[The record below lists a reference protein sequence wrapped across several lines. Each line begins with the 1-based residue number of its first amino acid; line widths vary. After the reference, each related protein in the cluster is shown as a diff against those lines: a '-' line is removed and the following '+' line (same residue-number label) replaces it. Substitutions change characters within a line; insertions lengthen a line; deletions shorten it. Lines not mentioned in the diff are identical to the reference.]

1 MTLVSVIIP
10 SHDRWDML
18 QRCVAAVHAQILPVG
33 TSVEVIVIND
43 GSTDTRYT
51 RNPLPGCTVIHLAQN
66 TKVLLGFVSVG
77 FVRNCGLRISRG
89 DWVAFCDDDDVW
101 LPQRLSAGLSVGSK
115 VVCSDARVFWDVD
128 HPAMPVD
135 MMPRYSDRVMPRYKS
150 MFLREFRDGFP
161 SKLTAT
167 MLSRHNLVIF
177 STLLV
182 HRSVWRRAGVF
193 NETRPFRD
201 FFEDWDFVRRVAAIA
216 GGISYVDE
224 PLIKYREHE

>member
-1 MTLVSVIIP
+1 MQLVSVIIP

-18 QRCVAAVHAQILPVG
+18 QRCVAAVHAQVLPPN
-33 TSVEVIVIND
+33 TSVEIIVIND
-43 GSTDTRYT
+43 GSTDLRYT

-66 TKVLLGFVSVG
+66 TKTMLGFVSVG

-101 LPQRLSAGLSVGSK
+101 LPQRLSACLATGAK
-115 VVCSDARVFWDVD
+115 AVCSDARVFWDVD
-128 HPAMPVD
+128 HPAMPTE

-150 MFLREFRDGFP
+150 MFPREFRDGFP
-161 SKLTAT
+161 AKLSAA
-167 MLSRHNLVIF
+167 MLVRHNLVIF

-201 FFEDWDFVRRVAAIA
+201 FFEDWDFVKRVAAVA
-216 GGISYVDE
+216 HGIVYVDE